1 MPSFSM
7 RYTTWFRQHLAA
19 VRALLVLTVITG
31 IAYPLAVFAVAQLPG
46 LHNRAEGSLVHR
58 DGKLVGSSLIGQA
71 FTDGNGT
78 ALPQYFQTRP
88 SNSAPADGSR
98 PDGYDP
104 TNTGFGNK
112 GPEDVVDT
120 LAADPS
126 QTKTGLLTTV
136 CTRSK
141 QVGEREGVS
150 GARPFC
156 TPGGVGAVLAVFG
169 PRDIHGQVTA
179 PTKVVSVNEACPAAP
194 FQDAYRGVRVD
205 CAQPGTDYS
214 AGLIVPVR
222 GDAPADTPVPSDAV
236 TASGSGLDPHISP
249 RYAQIQSA
257 RVAAARGV
265 TAEQVAAVVAAH
277 TDDRDLGFL
286 GEPRV
291 DVLGLNL
298 ELDQRYPVRR

>member
-1 MPSFSM
+1 M

-19 VRALLVLTVITG
+19 VRALVVLTVITG
-31 IAYPLAVFAVAQLPG
+31 ILYPLVVFGVAQLPG
-46 LHNRAEGSLVHR
+46 LHDKAEGSLVHR
-58 DGKLVGSSLIGQA
+58 DGKAVGSSLIGQA
-71 FTDGNGT
+71 FTDGAGA

-104 TNTGFGNK
+104 TNTSFGNK

-120 LAADPS
+120 LAADPAQS
-126 QTKTGLLTTV
+126 KQSLLTAV

-141 QVGEREGVS
+141 QVGEREGVP
-150 GARPFC
+150 GARPYC
-156 TPGGVGAVLAVFG
+156 TPDGVGAVLAVFG
-169 PRDIHGQVTA
+169 PRDTHGDVTT
-179 PTKVVSVNEACPAAP
+179 PTRVVSVNEACPAVP
-194 FQDAYRGVRVD
+194 FQPVYRGVRVE

-222 GDAPADTPVPSDAV
+222 GDAPADTPVPADAV
-236 TASGSGLDPHISP
+236 TASGSGLDPQISP
-249 RYAQIQSA
+249 RYAEIQTA

-265 TAEQVAAVVAAH
+265 PADRIAAVVAEH
-277 TDDRDLGFL
+277 SHGRDLGFL

-291 DVLGLNL
+291 DVLALNL
-298 ELDQRYPVRR
+298 DLDQRYPVRG